1 MEPYTHLEEKLFWS
15 FCDKIINIGSGET
28 VKGQIFE
35 KIITIYFY
43 KVVSFSSNNKNKHKY
58 M

>member
-15 FCDKIINIGSGET
+15 FCDKVINIGCGEI
-28 VKGQIFE
+28 VKGKIFE
-35 KIITIYFY
+35 KIITISFY
-43 KVVSFSSNNKNKHKY
+43 EVVGLSSNNKNKHKY